1 MVMNRKIDDMNG
13 QTQQMNFRIGAH
25 IAIRPRQRNR
35 RGRAIRP
42 RQRNRRGGSAFDA
55 PRSD

>member
-35 RGRAIRP
+35 RG
-42 RQRNRRGGSAFDA
+42 GSAFDA